1 MFRQA
6 KQKDW
11 YRKGGMVG
19 YTWGKE
25 RLQEIE
31 KILTNPSL
39 NKTKIQ
45 KFIIKNTIDST
56 QDDWHYFNNFSN
68 KDIAHLKHTLK
79 KINKNNAVSEL
90 HWVESRSGM
99 LRTPLTK
106 TLHVLAYKL
115 QPEEYLNYHA
125 NDYKFYGM
133 GDAEAR
139 ERALTVV
146 KNFEKQMKYK
156 W

>member
-6 KQKDW
+6 KKTDW

-19 YTWGKE
+19 YQWGKE

-31 KILTNPSL
+31 QIINDPKL
-39 NKTKIQ
+39 KRTKIQ
-45 KFIIKNTIDST
+45 KFIINNTIDST
-56 QDDWHYFNNFSN
+56 KDDWHYFNNFSN
-68 KDIAHLKHTLK
+68 KDISHLKHALK

-99 LRTPLTK
+99 LRTPLIK

-115 QPEEYLNYHA
+115 QPERYIAYKSEEYT
-125 NDYKFYGM
+125 FYGM
-133 GDAEAR
+133 DKRKAKD
-139 ERALTVV
+139 RALSFV
-146 KNFEKQMKYK
+146 KRLEKDMRYK